1 MDSKV
6 SKKILIIDDD
16 PFILDM
22 YALKFRE
29 DGFQVESAR
38 DGKEGLKKIKEY
50 NPEVIL
56 LDIVMPVMDGFDVMH
71 QLKKDNIAPNTT
83 VVLLSNLGQKD
94 DVDRGMRL
102 GAHDYIIKAHFTP
115 TEVVNKIK
123 TLIGVE

>member
-1 MDSKV
+1 MDSTT

-29 DGFQVESAR
+29 EGFQVESAK

-50 NPEVIL
+50 SPEIIL
-56 LDIVMPVMDGFDVMH
+56 LDIVMPVMDGFDVIH
-71 QLKKDNIAPNTT
+71 QLKKDNIAPATK

-94 DVDRGMRL
+94 DVERGMRL
-102 GAHDYIIKAHFTP
+102 GANDYIIKAHFTP
-115 TEVVNKIK
+115 SEVVNKIK
-123 TLIGVE
+123 TLMGIE